1 MLVATGSTE
10 SEGAFAALQ
19 VALATHVLAS
29 ESFAVLIAALA
40 ELMLNEQSVGQTR
53 ETDKR

>member
-40 ELMLNEQSVGQTR
+40 ELMLNEQNP
-53 ETDKR
+53 